1 MKLGG
6 RINMNKLTFIGAGSM
21 AEAILTGVLA
31 KGFMRAD
38 QISVTNK
45 DNQERL
51 TRLRNL
57 YQVNCT
63 KNKKEAIEGS
73 DVLIL
78 SMKPKDIQEALTDI
92 KSYIKEGQI
101 IVSVL
106 AGVSSDYISEE
117 LDITNPIVRA
127 MPNTSAT
134 IGFSATAIAAGKN
147 AGQKEIDKITELFK
161 NIGTTVTV
169 EEKDLHAITGLSGS
183 GPAYIYYLVEAME
196 EAAKEAG
203 LDQQT
208 AKDLII
214 QTLAGA
220 AEMLK
225 VTNEQ
230 PAELRRKITSPGGT
244 TQAGLETLK
253 DYNYQEALKACVK
266 QAAARSVELGS
277 PYRSGREKSQIK

>member
-1 MKLGG
+1 
-6 RINMNKLTFIGAGSM
+6 MNKLTFVGAGSM

-31 KGFMRAD
+31 KGFLRAD

-45 DNQERL
+45 ENEERL

-63 KNKKEAIEGS
+63 SDKKEAIREA

-78 SMKPKDIQEALTDI
+78 SMKPKDVQEALQNI
-92 KSYIKEGQI
+92 KAYISEDQI

-117 LDITNPIVRA
+117 LNCDNPIIRA

-147 AGQKEIDKITELFK
+147 AGKEQVEGITRLFE
-161 NIGTTVTV
+161 NIGTTVIV

-196 EAAKEAG
+196 EAAEEAG
-203 LDQQT
+203 LPQQI

-244 TQAGLETLK
+244 TQAGLETLRN
-253 DYNYQEALKACVK
+253 YNYQEALKACVK

-277 PYRSGREKSQIK
+277 PYRSGREKAKTK

>member
-1 MKLGG
+1 
-6 RINMNKLTFIGAGSM
+6 MNKLTFIGAGSM
-21 AEAILTGVLA
+21 AEAILTGVLS

-147 AGQKEIDKITELFK
+147 AGQEEINKVTELFK

-196 EAAKEAG
+196 EAAQEAG

-253 DYNYQEALKACVK
+253 HYNYQEALKACVK

-277 PYRSGREKSQIK
+277 PYRSGREKAQIK